1 MLMAYILGRGIAGM
15 IKVVNVVSFFFSF
28 FLFFSFF
35 FENYGDTSIIH
46 THSHSVSYTL
56 CRVIG
61 VMVLRTGC

>member
-1 MLMAYILGRGIAGM
+1 M